1 VYAVMLVVPYPLLRW
16 YDVPLLD
23 LGKLAGYGL
32 LHAIALACG
41 YAVVFACY
49 LEGSRLANRLSG
61 RPAVIAVIGAGILFS
76 LILIWV
82 YPVGATDIYDYIFRA
97 RLWGLHDYNPLTVTP
112 LQVNDDPWFPYVVWV
127 WFTSPYGPLWAD
139 ISVVIYRLAGNSLL
153 ANLLLFKLLA
163 VLCAAAVSI
172 LLFDLMRERGEG
184 EALSGVL
191 LFAWNPLL
199 LFETAVNGHND
210 ILMMALLVAALWL
223 YRRQGLWAALV
234 LGTLAALVKLAALAA
249 LPVLL
254 VAGVSRVAAHRGT
267 QRARVLATGLVWCML
282 VAAIVYAP
290 LWQGSQTFAG
300 TLALDNRFTAS
311 PAAIVKLALE
321 QGLGR
326 EQAEWLTRNLFLAL
340 FLGVY
345 LLLLRRAA
353 RRQDAMPETMLAA
366 IALLLA
372 LGTLWFQP
380 WYLIWLIVLAPLAG
394 ERWRRLAAVWSA
406 SALSVYL
413 LFDFGWYWFPDFFN
427 GANELVLN
435 LSVVSL
441 WLGPPALWLVVQRAR
456 PAQPAGDQR
465 ATAQ

>member
-1 VYAVMLVVPYPLLRW
+1 MCIAAALTAGVYVVMLVVPYPLLRW

-32 LHAIALACG
+32 PHAIALAYG
-41 YAVVFACY
+41 YALVFICY
-49 LEGSRLANRLSG
+49 LQGYRSASRLSG

-76 LILIWV
+76 LILVWV

-163 VLCAAAVSI
+163 VLCAGAASV

-184 EALSGVL
+184 EALSGVV

-210 ILMMALLVAALWL
+210 MLMMALLVAALWL

-254 VAGVSRVAAHRGT
+254 VAGASRIPAQGLT
-267 QRARVLATGLVWCML
+267 QRARVLLTGLAWCMF

-300 TLALDNRFTAS
+300 VLALDNRFTAS

-321 QGLGR
+321 QGIG
-326 EQAEWLTRNLFLAL
+326 
-340 FLGVY
+340 
-345 LLLLRRAA
+345 RRAGRVA
-353 RRQDAMPETMLAA
+353 DAEFVRGAIFGRVSHAA
-366 IALLLA
+366 
-372 LGTLWFQP
+372 
-380 WYLIWLIVLAPLAG
+380 APG
-394 ERWRRLAAVWSA
+394 
-406 SALSVYL
+406 
-413 LFDFGWYWFPDFFN
+413 
-427 GANELVLN
+427 
-435 LSVVSL
+435 
-441 WLGPPALWLVVQRAR
+441 RA
-456 PAQPAGDQR
+456 
-465 ATAQ
+465 